1 MLHAAWHTPYNTP
14 RHVAHNTHGAY
25 DNIQNTK
32 AGHWHVQV
40 GTPYYMSPELM
51 RNLPYGSASDTW
63 ALGATVGI
71 PVRLC
76 ACPATGRSG
85 CAFALAG
92 CLMYEMLTTRH
103 AFEAKDIKGLMKQV
117 TAGACL
123 LWLRFDTTTAVSA
136 APPSVVHRDG
146 YPRDGC

>member
-25 DNIQNTK
+25 DNIQNTR

-63 ALGATVGI
+63 ALGATHRWESAV
-71 PVRLC
+71 VSLC
-76 ACPATGRSG
+76 ACVPQADR
-85 CAFALAG
+85 A
-92 CLMYEMLTTRH
+92 
-103 AFEAKDIKGLMKQV
+103 EA
-117 TAGACL
+117 
-123 LWLRFDTTTAVSA
+123 A
-136 APPSVVHRDG
+136 APLRLQVV
-146 YPRDGC
+146 